1 MMELEGHEVV
11 VEAQVKC
18 EPPPDTRCHVTC
30 QQHQVQ
36 IDPQSR
42 KGPWS
47 RHAGDWL
54 GCAAEQLY
62 ILVSLMSL
70 PASTHCQQRSVPLSS
85 EEGYLD
91 SQKEREVSKLRMV
104 ASGTACPA
112 PLQRC

>member
-1 MMELEGHEVV
+1 MALCPPERAVTKTKNVLKIIPRAE
-11 VEAQVKC
+11 
-18 EPPPDTRCHVTC
+18 EP
-30 QQHQVQ
+30 Q
-36 IDPQSR
+36 DPQSR

-47 RHAGDWL
+47 RHEGDWL

-112 PLQRC
+112 PLHRC